1 MDLPRFTFLCG
12 RDTQAKRDLAKAIGI
27 SGPSIAVFRLSEICY
42 WSVTNMIW
50 GQQPASSAEVIFK
63 ILDRPYRITDFSQ
76 ELESLFR
83 RKIGPDALGQIALH
97 KILNDGEYDLYDH
110 FLIPDVVDTCDVVPF
125 AEHVKPKELLCIYT
139 DLGVSQNHREI
150 AIRHNNHIW
159 LASPSLSEQLKQ
171 LERELSWQ
179 THPPESRSLGVPAET
194 VTSASSSK
202 PEATELTPNSDPSL
216 PTSFLPLS
224 KGEGE

>member
-12 RDTQAKRDLAKAIGI
+12 RDTQAKRDLANAIGV

-42 WSVTNMIW
+42 WSVINMIW
-50 GQQPASSAEVIFK
+50 GQQPASSVEVIFK

-97 KILNDGEYDLYDH
+97 KILTDGEYELYDH
-110 FLIPDVVDTCDVVPF
+110 FLIPNVTDLHDVMAFVGY
-125 AEHVKPKELLCIYT
+125 VKSSEILCIHT
-139 DLGVSQNHREI
+139 GALGECPGA
-150 AIRHNNHIW
+150 AIGVRHIW

-179 THPPESRSLGVPAET
+179 THLKEYPSHGAPAAT
-194 VTSASSSK
+194 ATPASSSK
-202 PEATELTPNSDPSL
+202 PTATEPTPNSDLYP
-216 PTSFLPLS
+216 PISFLPLS